1 MARVY
6 LSIGSNR
13 EREHH
18 VTVALDALWQQ
29 FGELTISSVY
39 DSEAVGFDGEAF
51 LNLVVG
57 LDTSW
62 SVAALSDWLKSLEDR
77 HGRKRNVPRFSA
89 RTLDID
95 ILTVD
100 QQVGRPAGVELPRGE
115 ILSNAFVL
123 RPLAEIAP
131 DERHP
136 VDGRRYAD
144 LWAAYDQHQPL
155 HPIPFQWQGKT
166 ISPRL

>member
-6 LSIGSNR
+6 LSIGSNQQ
-13 EREHH
+13 REHH
-18 VTVALDALWQQ
+18 VTVALDALREQ
-29 FGELTISSVY
+29 FGDLDISSVY

-57 LDTSW
+57 LDTDW
-62 SVAALSDWLKSLEDR
+62 SVSRLYDWIKALENR
-77 HGRKRNVPRFSA
+77 HGRRRDVPRFSS

-100 QQVGRPAGVELPRGE
+100 QQVGHPAGVELPRGE
-115 ILSNAFVL
+115 ILGNAFVL

-131 DERHP
+131 EERHP
-136 VDGRRYAD
+136 LDGRCYGD
-144 LWAAYDQHQPL
+144 LWAAYDRPQKL
-155 HPIPFQWQGKT
+155 HPIPFHWHGRQ
-166 ISPRL
+166 ISPRR